1 MAGYSIPEAMSID
14 ATRRAASYRSE
25 VPLANPP
32 ECLNWTREDW
42 DTLAPGS
49 KMAIERD
56 LRRRGLIDDLCSPP
70 PAKQTIKDR
79 KASVEYASRKR
90 L

>member
-1 MAGYSIPEAMSID
+1 MAGYSIPEAMSIE
-14 ATRRAASYRSE
+14 ATRRAASYKSE
-25 VPLANPP
+25 APLADPP
-32 ECLNWTREDW
+32 ERLNWTREDW

-56 LRRRGLIDDLCSPP
+56 LRRRSLIDNLCSPSP
-70 PAKQTIKDR
+70 PQQTLKDR
-79 KASVEYASRKR
+79 KTSIEYAGRKR